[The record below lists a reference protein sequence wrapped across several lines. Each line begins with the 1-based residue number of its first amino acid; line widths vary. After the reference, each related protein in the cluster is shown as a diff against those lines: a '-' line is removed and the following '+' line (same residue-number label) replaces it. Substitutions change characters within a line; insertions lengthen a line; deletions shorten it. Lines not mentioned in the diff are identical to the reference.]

1 MKQKVILIFFASKFK
16 MRFSLPYLRCTNHHF
31 WFFSSEM
38 KSFNLS
44 RPKQNHQ
51 VHSEFGWIFL
61 ILRVQFLHTSDCF
74 VLSSDDTEK
83 SASLLNINGA
93 HVLMQMAECCTV
105 MWPRWK
111 IPRGKVTVQYLN
123 DPWFKSS
130 FLGDEICCRC
140 SNPSL

>member
-1 MKQKVILIFFASKFK
+1 MKWRDKNRFKQMKQKVILIFSTSKFK

-61 ILRVQFLHTSDCF
+61 ILKVQFLHPSDCF
-74 VLSSDDTEK
+74 VLSLMTQKKVQDFSIEMMHINWSRWLHSSVAILCGRDERFREARH
-83 SASLLNINGA
+83 SAIYEWLL
-93 HVLMQMAECCTV
+93 V
-105 MWPRWK
+105 
-111 IPRGKVTVQYLN
+111 
-123 DPWFKSS
+123 
-130 FLGDEICCRC
+130 
-140 SNPSL
+140 